1 MNWWQ
6 GLRLWLDSLARALA
20 DPGFL
25 MWLGLVLL
33 LIYWQ
38 YRRQAVFQE
47 LHLGWAAVSPW
58 RETFD
63 SLLAGLLA
71 GVGGALVLLVLGV
84 SVLDAG
90 ILYLWPL
97 ALVLM
102 FLHPR
107 YLCFAYAGG
116 LIGLV
121 RLIWGVPE
129 VVSVGPLTALVAVLH
144 GIEAI
149 LIWLDGASHPQAL
162 YVRTATGQTVGGY
175 LLQRAWPIPMVG
187 MAILFASP
195 ADIQE
200 LAESIR
206 RIATPDWWPL
216 VSSARQVPA
225 GLQPL
230 VMLVPLVAAL
240 GYSDLTVTRPPA
252 EKARRSALHLGFYS
266 LILLVLAVLA
276 SRISWMGYLAVVA
289 MPFGHELV
297 ILVGQRAETHGRP
310 IYTTTA
316 HRGVGVLEV
325 KPGSPAEAM
334 GLQRGDLI
342 VAANGIPV
350 GDLEELNQALAPWT
364 VGVTLELVRDGRRR
378 VARYA
383 GRVPPL
389 GILTIPEPGAQD
401 IPAVRLPEDTWID
414 AILRLKRRR
423 R

>member
-1 MNWWQ
+1 MSLWQ
-6 GLRLWLDSLARALA
+6 GLRLWVESLVGALA

-25 MWLGLVLL
+25 MWLGLVML

-38 YRRQAVFQE
+38 YRRQAAFE
-47 LHLGWAAVSPW
+47 EMRLGRAALSPW

-97 ALVLM
+97 ALALM
-102 FLHPR
+102 FIHPR

-121 RLIWGVPE
+121 RLIWGVPAAVE
-129 VVSVGPLTALVAVLH
+129 IAPLTALVAVLH

-149 LIWLDGASHPQAL
+149 LVWLDGASHPQAL
-162 YVRTATGQTVGGY
+162 YVRTPAGQTVGGY

-187 MAILFASP
+187 LAILFASQTE
-195 ADIQE
+195 IQG
-200 LAESIR
+200 LAEHIR
-206 RIATPDWWPL
+206 NVATPDWWPL
-216 VSSARQVPA
+216 VSSREVPA

-230 VMLVPLVAAL
+230 VIIVPLVAAL

-252 EKARRSALHLGFYS
+252 AKARRSALHLGVYS
-266 LILLVLAVLA
+266 LLLVVLALIA

-289 MPFGHELV
+289 MPLGHELV
-297 ILVGQRAETHGRP
+297 ILLGQRAETRGRP
-310 IYTTTA
+310 IYTATA

-325 KPGSPAEAM
+325 KPGSPAQVM

-342 VAANGIPV
+342 TAANGIPV
-350 GDLEELNQALAPWT
+350 GDFEELNQALAPWT
-364 VGVTLELVRDGRRR
+364 VGVTLEVERGGRRR
-378 VARYA
+378 PVHYE
-383 GRVPPL
+383 GKVPPL
-389 GILTIPEPGAQD
+389 GILTTPLPLGDEF
-401 IPAVRLPEDTWID
+401 PAVPLPEDTWID
-414 AILRLKRRR
+414 AILRVRRR
-423 R
+423 WR